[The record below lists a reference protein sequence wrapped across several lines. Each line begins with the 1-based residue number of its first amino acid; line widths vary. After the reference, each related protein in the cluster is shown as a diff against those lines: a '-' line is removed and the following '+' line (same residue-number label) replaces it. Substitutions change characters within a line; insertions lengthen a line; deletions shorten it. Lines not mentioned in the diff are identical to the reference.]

1 MCIRDRFARSK
12 AVRFNIRRMKPNT
25 RIYPFLEGR
34 DISRWTNPDLRYSG
48 VAGNSLSTFGS
59 AITTDD
65 AGNASGLILIPNGY
79 PPVQGSTWNNYIY
92 NTQYDTNAEQLQF
105 TVGEKTIRFTSS
117 STDQPK
123 ENVETFTEVKYY
135 PTGVLPTSTS
145 TVTST
150 LPANLKTNEG
160 RQIVDTDTGS
170 SKKPSPLTQ
179 TFKVE
184 NLEGGCFVTGI
195 KLFFN
200 KKDLK
205 VPVRTYLTNTAS
217 GKPGKSI
224 IPGTETTIAPETKLK
239 VFISQDASCLLYTS
253 PSPRDF
259 G

>member
-1 MCIRDRFARSK
+1 MQIANVGSSSNISPQNNETGKGIQTKVIGETAIASSLQQFARSK

-48 VAGNSLSTFGS
+48 VPGNSLSTFGS

-117 STDQPK
+117 STDTPK

-150 LPANLKTNEG
+150 
-160 RQIVDTDTGS
+160 S
-170 SKKPSPLTQ
+170 
-179 TFKVE
+179 
-184 NLEGGCFVTGI
+184 C
-195 KLFFN
+195 
-200 KKDLK
+200 
-205 VPVRTYLTNTAS
+205 
-217 GKPGKSI
+217 KS
-224 IPGTETTIAPETKLK
+224 
-239 VFISQDASCLLYTS
+239 
-253 PSPRDF
+253 
-259 G
+259 